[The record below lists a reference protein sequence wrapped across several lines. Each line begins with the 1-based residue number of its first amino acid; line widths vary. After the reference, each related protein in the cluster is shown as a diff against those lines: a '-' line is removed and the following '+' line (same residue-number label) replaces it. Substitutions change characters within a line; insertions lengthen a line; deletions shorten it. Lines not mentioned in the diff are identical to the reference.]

1 MKALFWI
8 VVGVLFIDY
17 MLVRGGARLRDEET
31 INIKEKDNDGRN

>member
-17 MLVRGGARLRDEET
+17 MLVRGGAHLRDELD
-31 INIKEKDNDGRN
+31 INDKEEK